1 MLFELNSDKLNI
13 FLSRVDFS
21 RGLQVH
27 RLVWI
32 LTVLIKCVVQVLP
45 KPCTFSHPSSFSLAA

>member
-1 MLFELNSDKLNI
+1 MLFELKSDKLNI
-13 FLSRVDFS
+13 FLSRMNFS
-21 RGLQVH
+21 KGFQVH
-27 RLVWI
+27 RLFWI